1 MAKSEIEGGGGQPG
15 AHPAQ
20 PADPIELRAAVRFP
34 VRLPVQVR
42 AGQGEETA
50 ETINISSNG
59 MLFHFERSLEKGS
72 TIEFDLKL
80 PAGSLGMEKDVV
92 VHCVGRVVRCFR
104 KNETDAEIAAVID
117 QYQMLS

>member
-1 MAKSEIEGGGGQPG
+1 MTKSEIEGSDGRPEV
-15 AHPAQ
+15 HPTQ
-20 PADPIELRAAVRFP
+20 PADPIELRTAVRFP
-34 VRLPVQVR
+34 VKLPVQVW

-59 MLFHFERSLEKGS
+59 MLFSFERSLEKGS
-72 TIEFDLKL
+72 TIEFDLNL
-80 PAGSLGMEKDVV
+80 PAGALGMEKNVV